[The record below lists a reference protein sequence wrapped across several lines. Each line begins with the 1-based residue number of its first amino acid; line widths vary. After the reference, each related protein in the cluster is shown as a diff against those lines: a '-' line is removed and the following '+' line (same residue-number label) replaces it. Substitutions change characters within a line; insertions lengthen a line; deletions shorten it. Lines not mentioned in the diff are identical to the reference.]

1 MIDSSIQVLLARE
14 HEMRFAKSRTARINA
29 GAYVIETASHHPDLR
44 LRRHAANHLRSRGV
58 TVLYDTDL
66 AV

>member
-1 MIDSSIQVLLARE
+1 MIVSSIQKLLARE
-14 HEMRFAKSRTARINA
+14 HAMRFAKSRNARINA
-29 GAYVIETASHHPDLR
+29 GAYVIETASNHPDLR
-44 LRRHAANHLRSRGV
+44 LRRHAANHLRNRGV